1 MDKILRLQYK
11 VFPIVVEPMG
21 GGYFAYTD
29 ILQGAHAEGAT
40 IGEAID
46 NLQDVIEK
54 HLEVRKEH
62 SENVPSL
69 ELREEPRI
77 NIPLPM
83 VLK

>member
-1 MDKILRLQYK
+1 MKKVFRLQYK

-29 ILQGAHAEGAT
+29 ILQGVHAEGGS

-54 HLEVRKEH
+54 HLEVRREH
-62 SENVPSL
+62 GENIPSL

-83 VLK
+83 AFK

>member
-1 MDKILRLQYK
+1 MKKVFRIQYK
-11 VFPIVVEPMG
+11 VFPIVVAPAE
-21 GGYFAYTD
+21 GGYFAYTH
-29 ILQGAHAEGAT
+29 ILQGAHAEGGT

-69 ELREEPRI
+69 ELREEPII

-83 VLK
+83 ALK